1 MNYIYPK
8 NRCTNQQH
16 NNTSLHTPP
25 SNMARD
31 EENEKQLHIVMFPWL
46 AFGHMIPYLEL
57 AKLIAQNGHK
67 VTFISTPRNI
77 NRLPKLPQNLTTL
90 LKYVNLPLPRV
101 DNLPE
106 NVEATTDVTYDVVP
120 YLKKAFDLLQ
130 QPFAQFLESSNADWV
145 LFDFIPFWVPS
156 VASKLGIK
164 TAFYSIFPAP
174 LMGFLGSP
182 LCLMGN
188 DPIRTQ
194 PENFTVPPPWVPF
207 PSTVAFRYFEIMRI
221 SDVLSDNASGI
232 SDKYRFGAAIQNCDF
247 VAVRGCTDFQPEW
260 FQVLRNIYQKPVLPV
275 GQLPT
280 TGFAGGED
288 NDAWRWMKEWL
299 DKQARGRVVYVA
311 FGSEAKPSQE
321 EVREIALGLEKT
333 ELPFFWVLRTRRG
346 TSDTEELRLPEGF
359 EVRTKERGVV
369 WTSWAPQLKIIG
381 HESVGGFL
389 THSGWTSVVEAVE
402 KEKPLVL
409 LTFLADQGIN
419 ARVVEEK
426 KMGYSVPRNEL
437 DGSFTSD
444 AVAESVRLVMVEEE
458 GRVYRENIK
467 KVKHFFV
474 NEERQERYV
483 DELLSHL
490 RSH

>member
-1 MNYIYPK
+1 
-8 NRCTNQQH
+8 
-16 NNTSLHTPP
+16 
-25 SNMARD
+25 
-31 EENEKQLHIVMFPWL
+31 MFPWL

-182 LCLMGN
+182 LCL
-188 DPIRTQ
+188 
-194 PENFTVPPPWVPF
+194 
-207 PSTVAFRYFEIMRI
+207 
-221 SDVLSDNASGI
+221 
-232 SDKYRFGAAIQNCDF
+232 
-247 VAVRGCTDFQPEW
+247 
-260 FQVLRNIYQKPVLPV
+260 
-275 GQLPT
+275 
-280 TGFAGGED
+280 
-288 NDAWRWMKEWL
+288 
-299 DKQARGRVVYVA
+299 
-311 FGSEAKPSQE
+311 
-321 EVREIALGLEKT
+321 
-333 ELPFFWVLRTRRG
+333 
-346 TSDTEELRLPEGF
+346 
-359 EVRTKERGVV
+359 
-369 WTSWAPQLKIIG
+369 
-381 HESVGGFL
+381 
-389 THSGWTSVVEAVE
+389 
-402 KEKPLVL
+402 KPLVL